1 MLFNK
6 DVSYFKN
13 NMLDNKYAW
22 QVYLFLYPT
31 KIVFFFFNFLPDQ
44 VSCETMGRFFRA
56 TDANVDEQ
64 NRSKVSLIKKNNM
77 EQLQILSYHIKTI
90 LIALFIT
97 LFLILIH
104 EESNSISFGL
114 DTTCHKTATEK
125 KQLVIWQA
133 QK

>member
-1 MLFNK
+1 
-6 DVSYFKN
+6 
-13 NMLDNKYAW
+13 
-22 QVYLFLYPT
+22 
-31 KIVFFFFNFLPDQ
+31 
-44 VSCETMGRFFRA
+44 MGRFFRA
-56 TDANVDEQ
+56 TDAKVDEQ